1 MKKTIRDR
9 SGTTVRNPG
18 VSRTFRDG
26 WQLCYCN
33 AIADHVSASNLASLS
48 CPLALAA
55 YVTLATQYRWR
66 AFPRYGT
73 TGSYAAIYLFLQ
85 GGSTDTQSSKPE
97 SHESEGGLFVGVK
110 TTAEV
115 GLITS
120 DSHSESLD
128 TTTTSMFN
136 DVGVKTM
143 AEVGLITSD
152 SHSESLDSATTSM
165 FNDVVYSCTEHE

>member
-1 MKKTIRDR
+1 M
-9 SGTTVRNPG
+9 
-18 VSRTFRDG
+18 
-26 WQLCYCN
+26 
-33 AIADHVSASNLASLS
+33 
-48 CPLALAA
+48 ALL
-55 YVTLATQYRWR
+55 VATQLFNI
-66 AFPRYGT
+66 A
-73 TGSYAAIYLFLQ
+73 YLFLQ
-85 GGSTDTQSSKPE
+85 GGSTDTQSSKSE
-97 SHESEGGLFVGVK
+97 SHESGEGGLFVGVK

-136 DVGVKTM
+136 DVGVKTT

-152 SHSESLDSATTSM
+152 SHSESLETATMSM